1 MEDMTM
7 LKELKTKLTGFFRLK
22 NRINLCL
29 KHKWVLV
36 GLAVLL
42 SIPTVSVFAAEKVEI
57 TWWHAMSG
65 SRLKVVDAVVESFNA
80 THPDIELKP
89 LFTGTYAET
98 LTKFIA
104 SYRTGTAPNLIQ
116 VYEVGT
122 QTMIDSEAILPVYQI
137 PGMLGEAWDWAQYVI
152 PITNYYSV
160 EGNLW
165 SMPFNSSSAMLYYN
179 KDIFRAAGLDPNKP
193 PTTWKEMEEYGE
205 QILASGVVDH
215 VYSGGWPGWI
225 WEQTLGYHNHLYAD
239 NDNGRAGLAKK
250 VVFND
255 DFGHMVFETWIR
267 LHDKGIYI
275 YGGPEYAANSAFKA
289 GRIAMLIQSTS
300 SLAGI
305 LKASEFEVGTSFL
318 PRFEGYPVG
327 NSLVGGGSLWV
338 TKGKSEE
345 ELRAVWEFLKYL
357 GQTEIA
363 IQWHKGTGYF
373 PVTNAALKA
382 LLDEGWFSNQTYL
395 TAFLEILS
403 GRRDTAAATGARLGP
418 FVAMREH
425 FRAALEKAI
434 AGDLSPKEAL
444 DEAAEKM
451 NQLLKDYAELY
462 GG

>member
-1 MEDMTM
+1 MTKRI
-7 LKELKTKLTGFFRLK
+7 LGRLRNLTSFSSLK
-22 NRINLCL
+22 NRINVCL
-29 KHKWVLV
+29 QHKWALV

-42 SIPTVSVFAAEKVEI
+42 FIPRGSVIAAEKVEI

-65 SRLKVVDAVVESFNA
+65 ARLKVVEAIVESFNA

-104 SYRTGTAPNLIQ
+104 SYRAGTAPNLVQ

-122 QTMIDSEAILPVYQI
+122 QTMIDSDAILPVYQI
-137 PGMLGEAWDWAQYVI
+137 PGMLGETWDWAQYVL

-160 EGNLW
+160 DGNLW
-165 SMPFNSSSAMLYYN
+165 SMPFNSSTAMLYYN
-179 KDIFRAAGLDPNKP
+179 KDLFRQAGLDPNKP

-205 QILASGVVDH
+205 KLLESGVVDH
-215 VYSGGWPGWI
+215 AYSTGWPSWI
-225 WEQTLGYHNHLYAD
+225 FEQALAYHNHLYAD

-250 VVFND
+250 VVYND
-255 DFGHMVFETWIR
+255 DFGYMVFETWIR

-275 YGGPEYAANSAFKA
+275 YGGPEYGPNSAFKA

-305 LKASEFEVGTSFL
+305 LKGSEFEVGTSFL

-327 NSLVGGGSLWV
+327 NSIIGGGSLWV

-345 ELRAVWEFLKYL
+345 ELRAVWEWLKYL
-357 GQTEIA
+357 GRKDTA

-373 PVTNAALKA
+373 PVNSAALKE
-382 LLDEGWFSNQTYL
+382 LLDEGWFSAEQTFL
-395 TAFLEILS
+395 TAFLQILS
-403 GRRDTAAATGARLGP
+403 GRRDTAAATGVRLGP

-425 FRAALEKAI
+425 WRAALEKAI

-444 DEAAEKM
+444 DEAAQKQ
-451 NQLLKDYAELY
+451 NRLLEDYAELY